1 MTPESALL
9 YFLAIFVFAVT
20 PGPGIFAIL
29 ARGMASGAR
38 ACWPLALGMTLS
50 DLFYLLLAFH
60 GLAVLAEHYSEAFTL
75 IRYAGAAYL
84 FYLAWK
90 LWRSPVGAAAALA
103 VVPRRS
109 DIVKGFLQGFLISAS
124 NPKVILF
131 YIAFLPTFVDLT
143 ALAAGDMPLTVA
155 LTFAGL
161 MLGLMLVAAGAGGAR
176 RFLQTERAMRGANR
190 SAGALMAA
198 AGAFLVAKG

>member
-1 MTPESALL
+1 MSPESAFL

-38 ACWPLALGMTLS
+38 ACWPLALGMTVS
-50 DLFYLLLAFH
+50 DILYLLLAFH
-60 GLAVLAEHYSEAFTL
+60 GLAVLAEHWSEAFTL
-75 IRYAGAAYL
+75 IRYAGAGYL

-90 LWRSPVGAAAALA
+90 LWTTPVSRNELA
-103 VVPRRS
+103 PESRRA
-109 DIVKGFLQGFLISAS
+109 DLVKGFVQGFLISAS

-131 YIAFLPTFVDLT
+131 YIAFLPTFVDLA
-143 ALAAGDMPLTVA
+143 ALASGDMLLTVS

-161 MLGLMLVAAGAGGAR
+161 MLGLMLVAVGAAGAR

-190 SAGALMAA
+190 TAGGLMAA